1 MLDDRDR
8 AEALFLEHLGWID
21 KVASRA
27 CAQHGV
33 WGAEAED
40 FTSWMRMKLMEDDYA
55 VLRRFRGDSRVKTY
69 LATVVARN
77 FFSYVRTHR
86 GEWRPSAAAE
96 QLGPPAGDLE
106 RLVHRDGYTVQQAGE
121 VLRTAG
127 RTTLSDVELARL
139 LARLPD
145 RTPLR
150 PVELQADAVLD
161 ATEGDLRAD
170 ERVVAAESEARSA
183 KVEKALERAL
193 GELEPEDRLIARM
206 HFGQGRTLAHVA
218 RALGLEQKPLYRRV
232 QRLRTRLRTL
242 LENAGLR
249 EDDVR
254 RLFFESEESE

>member
-1 MLDDRDR
+1 MLDRDQ
-8 AEALFLEHLGWID
+8 AEALFLEHLGWINT
-21 KVASRA
+21 VASMA

-40 FTSWMRMKLMEDDYA
+40 FTSWMRLKLMEDDYA
-55 VLRRFRGDSRVKTY
+55 ALRRFRGDSSVKTY
-69 LATVVARN
+69 LASVVARS

-96 QLGPPAGDLE
+96 RLGPPAVDLE

-127 RTTLSDVELARL
+127 RTTLSDVALARL
-139 LARLPD
+139 LAGLPD
-145 RTPLR
+145 RPPLR
-150 PVELQADAVLD
+150 PVELQANAALD
-161 ATEGDLRAD
+161 ATEGDSRAD

-183 KVEKALERAL
+183 RVAEALERAL

-206 HFGQGRTLAHVA
+206 HFGEGRTLAHVA

-242 LENAGLR
+242 LEAAGLR
-249 EDDVR
+249 EDDVQGQ
-254 RLFFESEESE
+254 LFEPESS